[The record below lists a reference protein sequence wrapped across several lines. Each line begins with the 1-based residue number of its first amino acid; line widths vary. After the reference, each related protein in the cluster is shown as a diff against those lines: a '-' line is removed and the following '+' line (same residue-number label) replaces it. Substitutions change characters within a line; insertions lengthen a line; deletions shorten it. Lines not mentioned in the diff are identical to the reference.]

1 MTERR
6 VSANSIRN
14 LTQFNTENRSLT
26 REAIETALLFFM
38 ESKQL
43 SQITISE
50 LVKKAGVSRNAF
62 YRNYHSKEDILESL
76 LKQTVRQ
83 VGRGLKQFELKTQT
97 YQAWLYLFQEARK
110 EAHILALI
118 FKNNCEDLLN
128 KIIAKRIA
136 AYQRYK
142 RRCLIAYSNSF
153 WSSAIISVLRNWITD
168 NMRIAEEDL
177 AAMDLPLLPF

>member
-1 MTERR
+1 M
-6 VSANSIRN
+6 
-14 LTQFNTENRSLT
+14 
-26 REAIETALLFFM
+26 
-38 ESKQL
+38 
-43 SQITISE
+43 
-50 LVKKAGVSRNAF
+50 
-62 YRNYHSKEDILESL
+62 
-76 LKQTVRQ
+76 KQTVRQ

-118 FKNNCEDLLN
+118 FKNHCEDLLN

-142 RRCLIAYSNSF
+142 RKCLIAYSNSF